1 MMKKYL
7 MTLAAVL
14 CCAMTMAV
22 FTACTD
28 NIDNPTVPAEEPEA
42 VDNGKWHVTEEIMD
56 KSVRPGD
63 DFFMYCVG
71 GYWNNTVLDETNPM
85 KLLFLQQIIDEMQK
99 LEATLTLPSKEK
111 TLADAD
117 KNDAAAIKAQK
128 AVLQSA
134 IDRVNAL
141 TTKEEAWKLM
151 AELYMEGYRIP
162 LQPVLF

>member
-63 DFFMYCVG
+63 DFFVYCVG
-71 GYWNNTVLDETNPM
+71 GYWNNTVLDETNPR
-85 KLLFLQQIIDEMQK
+85 KLLFLQQII
-99 LEATLTLPSKEK
+99 
-111 TLADAD
+111 
-117 KNDAAAIKAQK
+117 
-128 AVLQSA
+128 V
-134 IDRVNAL
+134 
-141 TTKEEAWKLM
+141 
-151 AELYMEGYRIP
+151 
-162 LQPVLF
+162 